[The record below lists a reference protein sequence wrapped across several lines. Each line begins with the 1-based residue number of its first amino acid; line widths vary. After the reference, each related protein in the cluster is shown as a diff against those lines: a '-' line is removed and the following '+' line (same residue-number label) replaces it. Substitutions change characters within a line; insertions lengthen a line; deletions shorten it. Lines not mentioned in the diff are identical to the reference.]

1 MNMLID
7 LLATQGPQ
15 TGKEIIDRVPM
26 DIFQLWKACNQNSK
40 IIIKIIGT
48 RYLRLDKHVEGFA
61 RLSPSILREFCNY
74 SVIGLEEQREAVYQ
88 KADELH
94 QSIIRISKSKFNIA
108 KSIMENIINSRPS
121 PELIRERVCF
131 MIAGD
136 VTYEMAHLEPR
147 PEFSTGRLV
156 NGSDLDIV
164 VIYRDLPIN
173 MVKNLDSS
181 IYNAKY
187 KYICNPAYK
196 EEIDYVIKDI
206 NKVEKQLAF
215 DSFEA
220 MVASKV
226 LHEGKFLCGSR
237 KLYDEIKKMV
247 LDFAIPEKL
256 AALKDKAEVDRDKA
270 IKKLLELHNGVIHDK
285 EMGQLFYTTS
295 EREEFF

>member
-1 MNMLID
+1 MNSIID
-7 LLATQGPQ
+7 LLAAQGPQ
-15 TGKEIIDRVPM
+15 TGKEIMERVSM
-26 DIFQLWKACNQNSK
+26 DIFQLWKACNQDNR
-40 IIIKIIGT
+40 IITKVIGK

-74 SVIGLEEQREAVYQ
+74 SVIGLEEQTDALNK
-88 KADELH
+88 KANELH
-94 QSIIRISKSKFNIA
+94 QNIISISNSKFDLA
-108 KSIMENIINSRPS
+108 KNIMENIISSKPS
-121 PELIRERVCF
+121 PEMIRERVCF

-136 VTYEMAHLEPR
+136 VTYEMAHLEAR

-164 VIYRDLPIN
+164 VVYRDLPTNI
-173 MVKNLDSS
+173 VKSIDSS

-187 KYICNPAYK
+187 KYLCNPVYK

-206 NKVEKQLAF
+206 GKVEKQLAF

-226 LHEGKFLCGSR
+226 LNEGKYLCGSPL
-237 KLYDEIKKMV
+237 LYEEIKRMV
-247 LDFAIPEKL
+247 LDFGIPEKL
-256 AALKDKAEVDRDKA
+256 AALKEKAEIDRENA
-270 IKKLLELHNGVIHDK
+270 KKRLLELYYGVINDK
-285 EMGQLFYTTS
+285 EMGQLFYTTN